1 MIYYYHGTETHSPT
15 ANYMNKLI
23 VSFLSLL
30 ILSLS
35 PVSAQYIDNFDGKG
49 TPDGWS
55 FRTGDGTASIDFRQ
69 QNGIA
74 TIYVDATHDSLG
86 IWWALIHHKAN
97 GIDMKQL
104 VKPGYRLRV
113 EARIRVSHAPRR
125 VNLCVNH
132 QRTTDYHA
140 NLMEY
145 DIADTSNWHTIS
157 MIASSFETALGD
169 TVAAQLALMD
179 WGFKKY
185 RVDLDYFKVDVVK
198 VDTVAQDLGEPIPY
212 HPRIANPSGFRHQ
225 LGVIQDAVVDTQ
237 FPDMNFNNWHTRGS
251 SGKNTRILTVS
262 GTQRVIMRWDFGA
275 LKGKKVKRA
284 GLLELTP
291 YSVQRSPDFEKD
303 FGMVRVTELLSGDPR
318 WDEKTVSYNNLLQD
332 QPIDQVINSQMIID
346 DSVTWNKE
354 GKLLFTISKPVLQRL
369 IDGKTLGIL
378 IRPLGAIN
386 ASFYSKDADRKKGPR
401 LYVDVEP

>member
-1 MIYYYHGTETHSPT
+1 MKKI
-15 ANYMNKLI
+15 I
-23 VSFLSLL
+23 VSILLLL
-30 ILSLS
+30 IIPVS
-35 PVSAQYIDNFDGKG
+35 PVLAQYIDNFDGNG

-55 FRTGDGTASIDFRQ
+55 FRTGDGTASIDFKQ

-74 TIYVDATHDSLG
+74 SIYVDATHDSLG
-86 IWWALIHHKAN
+86 IWWALIHHKAD

-157 MIASSFETALGD
+157 MTARSFETKLGD

-179 WGFKKY
+179 WGFRKY

-198 VDTVAQDLGEPIPY
+198 SDTVTQDLGEPIPY
-212 HPRIANPSGFRHQ
+212 HPTIADPSQFRHQ
-225 LGVIQDAVVDTQ
+225 LGAIHDAVVDTQ
-237 FPDMNFNNWHTRGS
+237 FPGMNFNNWHTRGS

-262 GTQRVIMRWDFGA
+262 ATQRVIMRWDFSS
-275 LKGKKVKRA
+275 LKGRKVKRA

-291 YSVQRSPDFEKD
+291 HSVQRSPDFEKD
-303 FGMVRVTELLSGDPR
+303 FGMVRVTELLGGDPR
-318 WDEKTVSYNNLLQD
+318 WDERTVSYENLLKD
-332 QPIDQVINSQMIID
+332 QPADQVINSQMIID
-346 DSVTWNKE
+346 DSITWNKD
-354 GKLLFTISKPVLQRL
+354 GKLYFTISKPVLQRL

-386 ASFYSKDADRKKGPR
+386 ASFYSKDEDRKKGPK
-401 LYVDVEP
+401 LYMDVEP

>member
-1 MIYYYHGTETHSPT
+1 MIYYYKRTGTQTRIAINT
-15 ANYMNKLI
+15 KKRI

-30 ILSLS
+30 ILSFS
-35 PVSAQYIDNFDGKG
+35 PASAQYIDNFDGNG

-55 FRTGDGTASIDFRQ
+55 FRTGDGTASIDFKQ

-113 EARIRVSHAPRR
+113 EARIRVSRAPRR

-157 MIASSFETALGD
+157 MTARSFETALGD

-198 VDTVAQDLGEPIPY
+198 SDTVTQDLGEPIPY
-212 HPRIANPSGFRHQ
+212 HPPIADLSGFRHQ
-225 LGVIQDAVVDTQ
+225 FDAIQDAVVDTQ
-237 FPDMNFNNWHTRGS
+237 FPGMNFNNWHTRGS
-251 SGKNTRILTVS
+251 SGTNTRILTVS
-262 GTQRVIMRWDFGA
+262 GTQRVILRWDFGS

-303 FGMVRVTELLSGDPR
+303 FGMVRVTELLGGDPR
-318 WDEKTVSYNNLLQD
+318 WDEATVSYDNLLMD
-332 QPIDQVINSQMIID
+332 QPVDQVVNSQMIID

-401 LYVDVEP
+401 LYVDLEP